1 MQFGKCPIMN
11 ISQTYSRHTQLACTF
26 ETLKVDKVEPSYV
39 ANSINFFLKN
49 PKKTTISYP
58 LTYNLVHIDGSNHHQ
73 AVTSLTDLIS
83 RMGKKT

>member
-1 MQFGKCPIMN
+1 MQFGKCPIMI
-11 ISQTYSRHTQLACTF
+11 ISKTNSSIHNWLA
-26 ETLKVDKVEPSYV
+26 LKVEKVKPSYV
-39 ANSINFFLKN
+39 ADSINFFLKN